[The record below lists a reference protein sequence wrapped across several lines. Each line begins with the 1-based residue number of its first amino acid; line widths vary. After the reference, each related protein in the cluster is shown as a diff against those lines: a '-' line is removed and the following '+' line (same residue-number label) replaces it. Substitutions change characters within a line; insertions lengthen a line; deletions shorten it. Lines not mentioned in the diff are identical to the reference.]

1 MLLFLDSRLATVGG
15 QAGRQAGRQ
24 AVRLKFEFLQ
34 ILYPAAY
41 RLSYSTIVLYSRG
54 W

>member
-15 QAGRQAGRQ
+15 QA
-24 AVRLKFEFLQ
+24 VRLKSDFLQ